1 MIPRAELQ
9 RLAAQAGV
17 RVELQERDYVLGCFL
32 LALARTP
39 ALAERLAFKGGTA
52 LRKVYFPTF
61 RFSEDLDFTVLQ
73 DLAENELRTQ
83 VREVCQRVTADFGVP
98 MQIALWRQ
106 SRDLPGEEAY
116 RARVSYVGPLGQA
129 GADPARITLDLTCYE
144 TVILPTEPR
153 PVFHPY
159 SDAPAESLMV
169 HAYCLEEM
177 LSEKLRALLRR
188 SYPRDLYD
196 VWYLLTV
203 QREHLDQAR
212 FRRIVTAKFQ
222 HKGYTLDSVETLLHL
237 ARRAGMDVA
246 WDRSV
251 THLAPVPA
259 SYDEVIAALETLLQE
274 WLAL

>member
-39 ALAERLAFKGGTA
+39 ALAELLAFKGGTA
-52 LRKVYFPTF
+52 LRKIYFPAF
-61 RFSEDLDFTVLQ
+61 RFSEDLDFTLLQ
-73 DLAENELRTQ
+73 PLTATALQTQ
-83 VREVCQRVTADFGVP
+83 VEAVCQRVAADFGVP
-98 MQIALWRQ
+98 MHIALWKQ

-116 RARVSYVGPLGQA
+116 RARIGYIGPLGQP

-144 TVILPTEPR
+144 TVILPADPR
-153 PVFHPY
+153 PILHPY
-159 SDAPAESLMV
+159 SDAPPATLAV
-169 HAYCLEEM
+169 RTYCLEEM

-203 QREHLDQAR
+203 QRAQLDRAR
-212 FRRIVTAKFQ
+212 FRRVVTAKFQ
-222 HKGYTLDSVETLLHL
+222 HKGYTLDSVDSLLRL
-237 ARRAGMDVA
+237 ARRPGMDVA
-246 WDRSV
+246 WGRSV
-251 THLAPVPA
+251 GHLAPEPHT
-259 SYDEVIAALETLLQE
+259 YTEVLAALETLLQE
-274 WLAL
+274 WLEL